1 MYRQLSRLLSL
12 LGGTSAF
19 LLLLAA
25 DTRADIIPAT
35 RRTVWNPGIPGGIPA
50 VTTIHTTINASIYG
64 NGTTDATSAINNA
77 IQAAGNTAAS
87 TGVRQVVFLPPGT
100 YRVSS
105 PVLLN
110 RSNVVLRG
118 AGSNLSRIILFS
130 SQLTEAV
137 RLGIFWPN

>member
-12 LGGTSAF
+12 MGAKSSL

-25 DTRADIIPAT
+25 DTRAEIIPAA
-35 RRTVWNPGIPGGIPA
+35 RRTVWTPGIPGGIPV
-50 VTTIHTTINASIYG
+50 VTTIHTTINASVYG

-87 TGVRQVVFLPPGT
+87 SGVRQVVFLPPGV
-100 YRVSS
+100 YRVSN

-110 RSNVVLRG
+110 RSNVVLR
-118 AGSNLSRIILFS
+118 
-130 SQLTEAV
+130 
-137 RLGIFWPN
+137 